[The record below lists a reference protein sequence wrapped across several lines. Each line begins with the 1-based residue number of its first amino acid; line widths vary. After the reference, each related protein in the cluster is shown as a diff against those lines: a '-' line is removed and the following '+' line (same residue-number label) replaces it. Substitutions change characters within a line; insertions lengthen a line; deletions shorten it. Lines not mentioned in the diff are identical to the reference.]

1 MCTSGLFPASYTWS
15 SNARPGGALATRKEV
30 YGDLLLPFISVV
42 LYGTTSGLGPIFLS
56 FSGSWAGAGWE
67 GLWKPPLSFSF
78 FLSFFLA
85 DDHFF
90 SFEPPAP
97 SWESGHDAYQ
107 AGKGTNGWAGLAG
120 QDRAGQGENG
130 SGVFWFCS
138 CLGFGVWI
146 VLCYS
151 PGAFFPFILQQSSEC
166 DSVTYD
172 QLNHSRPIS
181 KRTLCG
187 TCTLLN

>member
-1 MCTSGLFPASYTWS
+1 LLLGKKSTAICFFPSFLSCCMGPRAGLVQFSSHSREVGPGLAGRGYGNLPSLFP
-15 SNARPGGALATRKEV
+15 
-30 YGDLLLPFISVV
+30 
-42 LYGTTSGLGPIFLS
+42 
-56 FSGSWAGAGWE
+56 
-67 GLWKPPLSFSF
+67 SF
-78 FLSFFLA
+78 FL
-85 DDHFF
+85 F
-90 SFEPPAP
+90 SLLTTIFSLLNPRLRH
-97 SWESGHDAYQ
+97 GNRDMMHIKQ
-107 AGKGTNGWAGLAG
+107 ARERTAGLG
-120 QDRAGQGENG
+120 WQGRTGQGRAKMVAG
-130 SGVFWFCS
+130 CFGFVLVWG
-138 CLGFGVWI
+138 LGFGVWI